1 MSKAGGGGMATIDQ
15 EHSDF
20 DCFLTGLCV
29 IAVILLIILALP
41 IGIFAAVYLGF
52 LKRIFFS

>member
-1 MSKAGGGGMATIDQ
+1 MASKIQ
-15 EHSDF
+15 ENNDF
-20 DCFLTGLCV
+20 DDFLSGLCV

-52 LKRIFFS
+52 LKRMFFS

>member
-1 MSKAGGGGMATIDQ
+1 MATIDQ

-29 IAVILLIILALP
+29 IAVILLIILVLP

-52 LKRIFFS
+52 LKKMLFS

>member
-1 MSKAGGGGMATIDQ
+1 MATIDQ
-15 EHSDF
+15 KQIDF